1 MNNENNLN
9 INNQNFNNLGYN
21 ILISNNN
28 IYVDNL
34 LNKKV
39 LSIDKLYNFMYLLS
53 DFSEFEQNIII
64 EQKHIDAILGIIE
77 INKNNFLL
85 IVYESEFIGNL
96 NNIEIFRIKKVE
108 LISLS
113 QNKNVENE
121 DNFYLI
127 KNNLQFLLQNNY
139 FYYAIGEDISRSFQE
154 KNSNENSIYNCNK
167 DFTWNYE
174 LLNKFFKYKIEE
186 CFISCLICGYFS
198 MKKNIIINNN
208 YNLDLILFERIHK
221 NSMKISSIENIEN
234 LEQNKI
240 NSNDSFQLKQI
251 EFICILNEINFFS
264 FIFYKSFFDIN
275 SKNFKFNL
283 TNIQKFN
290 NKICIIDNSN
300 NYNQNNINIIL
311 QNIMQFNNINNNIK
325 IIKLSN
331 NNDFINF
338 FDNNNNNN
346 YNNLINCFSYYS
358 NNLNEFNYQYQTNLF
373 WLFNINVHISNN
385 IFNLLVRLLWLNL
398 QKNFNLCS
406 SNFFIGPFSKS
417 NNNIIITK
425 FKELL
430 GKYYSSLN
438 NNIFFYKNKINKL
451 KSQISIDYL
460 LNHNSDIKKIPIK
473 KNITL
478 LVTTWNLGGI
488 PCDPIDYN
496 DLTEEEIFN
505 KFNNSNFQNGLIYNI
520 SPLITSNTL
529 YKNYNSNPDIIAF
542 GFQEIVKLNIKN
554 ILKNNSQKEA
564 EFWGSLIYRTIK
576 KIYPNDEYYNVIDLN
591 LVGIYLVIFAKE
603 SLRNEIKILDQKII
617 KNGALGT
624 LGNKG
629 NLIVNLQIYENKIG
643 FASGHYIAGQKKIE
657 DRLNMLDEVLESK
670 MKINE
675 NEEISFENLDMW
687 FIFGDLNF
695 RIDKTYEEVI
705 NNVKNMNL
713 KYLFN
718 YDQLNIVTKMYKNKY
733 FKIDEGEINFN
744 PTYKYEKNLNCYI
757 KDTDKKQRIPSWCDR
772 IIFKKENKE
781 HENQIQIIEYD
792 TSNVF
797 YSDHRPVFALFKLTC
812 KSYIKQDK
820 DLVVKKM
827 KTVEEF
833 ENMNLLYISN
843 QHNYNDD
850 NNQENNVKK
859 NYSNNIVENN
869 NLIDD
874 DDNNIMKNN
883 KNIINMN
890 NNNNYY
896 SNNNQNNNNNNL
908 NNNYNYQNNNNNN
921 NNNFNNNNNI
931 NNYNINIYNNKNIE
945 NNNNNNNNYNNNNL
959 NPYINHYINNNKF
972 NNKENNNI
980 NNDYINIENLN
991 INDYKKNIQ
1000 NEEDSNNNLINDLS
1014 ERNQIKNNENNY
1026 YDFDKEIDN
1035 PINPYSFLPNN
1046 NQNNNNYNYNN
1057 NENHYPD
1064 FQQ

>member
-1 MNNENNLN
+1 M
-9 INNQNFNNLGYN
+9 
-21 ILISNNN
+21 
-28 IYVDNL
+28 
-34 LNKKV
+34 
-39 LSIDKLYNFMYLLS
+39 
-53 DFSEFEQNIII
+53 
-64 EQKHIDAILGIIE
+64 
-77 INKNNFLL
+77 
-85 IVYESEFIGNL
+85 
-96 NNIEIFRIKKVE
+96 
-108 LISLS
+108 
-113 QNKNVENE
+113 
-121 DNFYLI
+121 
-127 KNNLQFLLQNNY
+127 
-139 FYYAIGEDISRSFQE
+139 
-154 KNSNENSIYNCNK
+154 
-167 DFTWNYE
+167 
-174 LLNKFFKYKIEE
+174 
-186 CFISCLICGYFS
+186 
-198 MKKNIIINNN
+198 
-208 YNLDLILFERIHK
+208 
-221 NSMKISSIENIEN
+221 
-234 LEQNKI
+234 
-240 NSNDSFQLKQI
+240 
-251 EFICILNEINFFS
+251 
-264 FIFYKSFFDIN
+264 
-275 SKNFKFNL
+275 
-283 TNIQKFN
+283 
-290 NKICIIDNSN
+290 
-300 NYNQNNINIIL
+300 
-311 QNIMQFNNINNNIK
+311 
-325 IIKLSN
+325 
-331 NNDFINF
+331 
-338 FDNNNNNN
+338 
-346 YNNLINCFSYYS
+346 
-358 NNLNEFNYQYQTNLF
+358 
-373 WLFNINVHISNN
+373 
-385 IFNLLVRLLWLNL
+385 
-398 QKNFNLCS
+398 
-406 SNFFIGPFSKS
+406 
-417 NNNIIITK
+417 
-425 FKELL
+425 
-430 GKYYSSLN
+430 
-438 NNIFFYKNKINKL
+438 
-451 KSQISIDYL
+451 
-460 LNHNSDIKKIPIK
+460 
-473 KNITL
+473 
-478 LVTTWNLGGI
+478 
-488 PCDPIDYN
+488 
-496 DLTEEEIFN
+496 
-505 KFNNSNFQNGLIYNI
+505 
-520 SPLITSNTL
+520 
-529 YKNYNSNPDIIAF
+529 
-542 GFQEIVKLNIKN
+542 
-554 ILKNNSQKEA
+554 
-564 EFWGSLIYRTIK
+564 IYRTIK

-629 NLIVNLQIYENKIG
+629 NLIVNLQVYENKIG

-718 YDQLNIVTKMYKNKY
+718 YDQLNIITKMYKNKY

-820 DLVVKKM
+820 DVIIKKM

-896 SNNNQNNNNNNL
+896 SNNYQNNNNNNL

-931 NNYNINIYNNKNIE
+931 NNYNFNIYNNKNIE

-1014 ERNQIKNNENNY
+1014 ERNEIKNNENNY